1 MIRIHRYILFDVL
14 LSSSLAVGAFTL
26 ILLSGNALRDI
37 FFSLVLGRLSFYDF
51 LKILYYLSPYIF
63 IYALPLGIL
72 TGVLISLGKLSAQ
85 NEITALKA
93 SGVGMKQFCVPIFV
107 IAIMATII
115 SLYFNLYLAPK
126 SKMTYRESL
135 AEMVRDNPVNFL
147 REKTF
152 IKDFNGFL
160 IYIGQRHENQLRDFW
175 IWQLD
180 SEKRPIRL
188 IHAKEA
194 KFTYCKGDDSIILNL
209 FHGNAEKRDTN
220 NPENFQNNKNPIV
233 HFEKFPIRLP
243 LEEIFGS
250 RLVRKK
256 LSFYALNELIEQKKE
271 LKQILSSEIS
281 LRRSNGAETIKKIN
295 QIDFQIQYN
304 FSLSFSVFSL
314 SLIGVPLGI
323 RVGRKEGFPNF
334 SIAFCLG
341 IFFYGLLSLIKPLD
355 QSPQWHP
362 QYLVWLPNL
371 LYQFVGAVLFYRY
384 NRL

>member
-1 MIRIHRYILFDVL
+1 MIRIHRYILYDVL
-14 LSSSLAVGAFTL
+14 LYSSIALGAFIL
-26 ILLSGNALRDI
+26 ILLSGNALRDL
-37 FFSLVLGRLSFYDF
+37 FFSLVLGRLSPYDL
-51 LKILYYLSPYIF
+51 LKILSYLLPYVF

-72 TGVLISLGKLSAQ
+72 TGLLVSLGKLSAQ

-93 SGVGMKQFCVPIFV
+93 SGVSMKQFSSSIFIIV
-107 IAIMATII
+107 ALGTCI

-126 SKMTYRESL
+126 SKRLYRESL

-147 REKTF
+147 KQKTF
-152 IKDFNGFL
+152 IKDFDGFL
-160 IYIGQRHENQLRDFW
+160 IYIGQRYENKLRDFW

-180 SEKRPIRL
+180 SKKRPITL

-194 KFTYCKGDDSIILNL
+194 KFTYRKGEDSIVLNL
-209 FHGNAEKRDTN
+209 LNGNAEKRDPD
-220 NPENFQNNKNPIV
+220 NPENFQNNKTPII

-256 LSFYALNELIEQKKE
+256 LSFYSLNELVAQKNE
-271 LKQILSSEIS
+271 LKQLLSRDFS
-281 LRRSNGAETIKKIN
+281 LTKIDASNITQKIN
-295 QIDFQIQYN
+295 QINFQIQYY

-314 SLIGVPLGI
+314 SLLGAPLAI
-323 RVGRKEGFPNF
+323 RVGRKEGLTNF
-334 SIAFCLG
+334 SIAIGLG
-341 IFFYGLLSLIKPLD
+341 ILFYGFLSIIKPLD
-355 QSPQWHP
+355 QSPQWYP

-371 LYQFVGAVLFYRY
+371 LYQFLGVVLFYRY